1 MDWLVQLI
9 TQESVARTVI
19 LIGIAGAAGAAL
31 GKIRVFGISMG
42 IAGVLFAGLFLG
54 HLKLTLDAHVLEFI
68 REFGLILFVYTLGLQ
83 IGPGFFASLRRRGV
97 VLNVFSG
104 SIVILG
110 AVIAAV
116 WIKLGFTSVEAGVG
130 LFSGATTNTPSLA
143 AGQQALKQLGASPDA
158 AAIQGLAYAVA
169 YPFGIIGIILTMLL
183 VRTLFR
189 VDVKKEVAAAE
200 ESNKPTQPLP
210 STRNFEIRNPNLVG
224 QRLGRVPGLAT
235 MGVVISRFSRGGR
248 VEVAHPDT
256 ELRLGDILHA
266 VGPAEG
272 LDQLRIVVGAEV
284 SLDLKAMPG
293 PVVNRR
299 LIVTKSN
306 VLGRSVDEINVFAQR
321 QVVVTRVTRHGMQFT
336 STPGLKL
343 QFGDVL
349 MAVGE
354 APQIEE
360 VAKVVGNSAKALDAP
375 QPIPLFLGIALGVIV
390 GSIPFVIPGMPA
402 AVKLGLAGGPL
413 VVAILLSRLA
423 NTGPLVWYMPI
434 NANHMLREVGITMFL
449 AAVGLKSGEKF
460 VDVLMGGDGLR
471 WFLFG
476 AAITIVPLVLVGLVA
491 RVWKKLNFAELCGM
505 LAGSM
510 TDPPALAFAQQ
521 VTESDA
527 PAMAY
532 ATVYPLTML
541 LRVFAAQLVVFL
553 LYQAAGG

>member
-1 MDWLVQLI
+1 MEWLTQLFS
-9 TQESVARTVI
+9 QESVARTVI

-31 GKIRVFGISMG
+31 GKVRVFGISMG

-54 HLKLTLDAHVLEFI
+54 HLKLTLDHHVLEFI

-97 VLNVFSG
+97 VLNLFSA

-110 AVIAAV
+110 TVIAAV

-143 AGQQALKQLGASPDA
+143 AGQQALKQLGVSPDA
-158 AAIQGLAYAVA
+158 GAIQGLAYAVA
-169 YPFGIIGIILTMLL
+169 YPFGIVGIILTMLL
-183 VRTLFR
+183 IRVLFR
-189 VDVKKEVAAAE
+189 VDVKKEVSAAE
-200 ESNKPTQPLP
+200 ESHKPTQPLP
-210 STRNFEIRNPNLVG
+210 STRNFEIRNPNLLG
-224 QRLGRVPGLAT
+224 QRLGKVPGLSG
-235 MGVVISRFSRGGR
+235 MGVVISRFSREGR
-248 VEVAHPDT
+248 VEVADPET

-266 VGPAEG
+266 VGSAEG

-299 LIVTKSN
+299 LIVTKAS
-306 VLGRSVDEINVFAQR
+306 VLGRSLDELTVFAQR
-321 QVVVTRVTRHGMQFT
+321 QVVVTRVTRQGMEFT
-336 STPGLKL
+336 ARPSLKI

-349 MAVGE
+349 MVVGE
-354 APQIEE
+354 GPQIEE

-375 QPIPLFLGIALGVIV
+375 QPIPFFLGIALGVLF
-390 GSIPFVIPGMPA
+390 GSIPLMIPGMPA
-402 AVKLGLAGGPL
+402 PVKLGLAGGPL

-449 AAVGLKSGEKF
+449 AAVGIKSGEKF
-460 VDVLMGGDGLR
+460 VEVLLGGDGVR
-471 WFLFG
+471 WFIFG
-476 AAITIVPLVLVGLVA
+476 AAITIVPLFLVGFTA
-491 RVWKKLNFAELCGM
+491 RIWKKLNFAELCGM

-521 VTESDA
+521 VTDSDA
-527 PAMAY
+527 PAVAY

-541 LRVFAAQLVVFL
+541 LRVFAAQVVVFL
-553 LYQAAGG
+553 LYKVAGG